1 VKIEVNNNGFIKNS
15 YFKVEFKEPEMKKDK
30 KDSIEISREAR
41 EMQKLKVAPKNLF
54 MIKEKIK
61 AGYYSSDE
69 AIEFTAKTCYMRRT
83 QTRKRGKKS

>member
-54 MIKEKIK
+54 MIKEKKIK
-61 AGYYSSDE
+61 PHSRTKHRTMD
-69 AIEFTAKTCYMRRT
+69 TNMKKTV
-83 QTRKRGKKS
+83 KPKKDNELMKKE